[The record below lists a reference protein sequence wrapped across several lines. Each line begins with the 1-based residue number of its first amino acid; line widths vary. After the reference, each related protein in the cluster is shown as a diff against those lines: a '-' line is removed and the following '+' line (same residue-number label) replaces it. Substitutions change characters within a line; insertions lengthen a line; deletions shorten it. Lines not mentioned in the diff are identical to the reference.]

1 MINNNKGAI
10 LLITVVSMMILT
22 IIGYITLQMV
32 SSQGVMDTYD
42 QTKIRVDYA
51 AEGMVE
57 RARGYIEY
65 LVVQKST
72 PTPNPSSYGDVGF
85 SGKGLLYSMVDGSA
99 DNKWF
104 LLENAEG
111 VDSVKRG
118 HVFDNSMYPNI
129 YAGDIY
135 CELVTGEEDGFV
147 FGTDVNSDQQLKS
160 KVFILNPTEN
170 PNCQTYRIVA
180 VASATVNVAGGT
192 VIASTV
198 TYYFNCRHYV
208 DKNADGT
215 IENHITRRYSM
226 GWRKQS

>member
-57 RARGYIEY
+57 RARGYIDY
-65 LVVQKST
+65 IVVKKST
-72 PTPNPSSYGDVGF
+72 PTSTVSAYGDVGF
-85 SGKGLLYSMVDGSA
+85 GANSGRGFLYSIVDGA
-99 DNKWF
+99 VDNKWF
-104 LLENAEG
+104 LLENAEDDNQ
-111 VDSVKRG
+111 VMEG
-118 HVFDNSMYPNI
+118 HVFDDSMYPYI

-135 CELVTGEEDGFV
+135 CEFVKTPVDGFIN
-147 FGTDVNSDQQLKS
+147 GIDVHNNIFD
-160 KVFILNPTEN
+160 LNLDPTAN
-170 PNCQTYRIVA
+170 PKHQTFRIVA
-180 VASATVNVAGGT
+180 VASATVSAAGGS
-192 VIASTV
+192 VIVSTAV
-198 TYYFNCRHYV
+198 YYFNVEHEV
-208 DKNADGT
+208 DMDANN
-215 IENHITRRYSM
+215 IENHKTRNYSM